1 MDWGF
6 RFPTYSATF
15 ERAEMAKSPYAG
27 LSEDRWLATTKKLV
41 AKYPITMT
49 TVAKMVFETWDAIFE
64 STIGRYAKIG
74 VHIFPTPQ
82 MMGIFLHEL
91 IPLEFAAKFP
101 DEWKRGEAGNEK
113 DLVYLPDNS
122 FSTEIKCSSHKK
134 SIFANRSYAQ
144 APSDSKKSKSGYY
157 LAVNFEQFSE
167 SLSQPKIRMVRFGW
181 LDHGDWI
188 GQRAETGQQARLNP
202 ATESLKLL
210 RIDS

>member
-6 RFPTYSATF
+6 RFPTYSVTF

-27 LSEDRWLATTKKLV
+27 LPEDRWLATT
-41 AKYPITMT
+41 
-49 TVAKMVFETWDAIFE
+49 
-64 STIGRYAKIG
+64 
-74 VHIFPTPQ
+74 
-82 MMGIFLHEL
+82 
-91 IPLEFAAKFP
+91 
-101 DEWKRGEAGNEK
+101 
-113 DLVYLPDNS
+113 
-122 FSTEIKCSSHKK
+122 KK

-167 SLSQPKIRMVRFGW
+167 SVSQPKIRMVRFGW
-181 LDHGDWI
+181 LDHSDWI

-210 RIDS
+210 RID